1 MKIRFTIFLICI
13 LYAFTSSAAITNLHK
28 TPESEKKI
36 AKNAIELMGE
46 LRKAKTRSGTEFIEA
61 YFTPQGI
68 EITFNRPL
76 GNVNVYI
83 KDSTGKLILQTSI
96 NTDIQSNL
104 FILNQLFNENNFYT
118 IQFTCIY
125 GEKYGTFEWN

>member
-13 LYAFTSSAAITNLHK
+13 LYAFTSSAAITNLNR
-28 TPESEKKI
+28 TPTSEKKI
-36 AKNAIELMGE
+36 AKNDIELMGE

-76 GNVNVYI
+76 GNVNVNI
-83 KDSTGKLILQTSI
+83 QDSTGKLIFQTNV
-96 NTDIQSNL
+96 NTDVQSKL
-104 FILNQLFNENNFYT
+104 FILNQLFSENNFYT